1 MKTVKNK
8 LIGTG
13 MALAIALAAWL
24 PTNLNAADV
33 TAKGGATKLMQ
44 FKQITTP
51 AEADALQP
59 DDSIAMVCAKC
70 KTVMVERVE
79 RERGRTFMV
88 SRAKHLCS
96 GCGGQIEVV
105 GHGNNQRNVVVRH
118 TCTKCGDDSAFCC
131 ATAPGSGATKGME
144 KK

>member
-44 FKQITTP
+44 LNQIKTP

-59 DDSIAMVCAKC
+59 GDSMAMVCAKC

-79 RERGRTFMV
+79 RERGRIFMV
-88 SRAKHLCS
+88 SGAKHLCS
-96 GCGGQIEVV
+96 GCGGQIETV
-105 GHGNNQRNVVVRH
+105 GHGKQKTDVVTH
-118 TCTKCGDDSAFCC
+118 TCSKCGDASAFCC
-131 ATAPGSGATKGME
+131 ATKPGSGPTKDME